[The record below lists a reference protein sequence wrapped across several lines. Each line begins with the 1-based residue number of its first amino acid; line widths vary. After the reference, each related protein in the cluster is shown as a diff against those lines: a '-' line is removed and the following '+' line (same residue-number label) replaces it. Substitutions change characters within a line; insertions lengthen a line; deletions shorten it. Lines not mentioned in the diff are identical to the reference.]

1 MTKLDNSFDN
11 LDKIINKTLKNLREG
26 FSDIPG
32 EDPNITA
39 DEHYEEFMSSVENGL
54 SYEFKSNPGFKEFC
68 DGNYDLIDEYAKEE
82 YKPNMDVYKGG
93 EAVDE
98 VVANVLQ
105 AFKESDGEYDDMEQR
120 NDMEQAFQSGE
131 YSALEEGKKN
141 KTAINEVKR
150 MQLLAGLITESW
162 LNEEDNAAT
171 EEKVQDT
178 VEKAINSS
186 QSQATLQKMADQLSD
201 EDKQR
206 IMKFMSSV
214 NESADGGGEPD
225 LEDVTKKLMSLAENR
240 SDGKHL
246 LGQVIYGAPVAAMG
260 AGLIQGMLAGGG
272 AVGLA
277 AATPLFAAAAAGA
290 VLIGLYKIIKHASSN
305 KEKPTSG
312 GVSGVNIIGSP
323 RVKK

>member
-1 MTKLDNSFDN
+1 MAKLDNSFDN
-11 LDKIINKTLKNLREG
+11 LDKIVNKTLKNLREG
-26 FSDIPG
+26 IGDIPG
-32 EDPNITA
+32 EDPNIVA
-39 DEHYEEFMSSVENGL
+39 GERYEQFVSSVENSL
-54 SYEFKSNPGFKEFC
+54 SYDFKSNPGFKEFC
-68 DGNYDLIDEYAKEE
+68 NTNYDLVDEYAKKE
-82 YKPNMDVYKGG
+82 YQGNQDPDD
-93 EAVDE
+93 AAADI
-98 VVANVLQ
+98 LQ
-105 AFKESDGEYDDMEQR
+105 AFKESDGEFDDMEQR
-120 NDMEQAFQSGE
+120 DNMERAFQSGE

-141 KTAINEVKR
+141 KKAINEVKR
-150 MQLLAGLITESW
+150 MQLLAGLITESQ
-162 LNEEDNAAT
+162 LNEEDNTAT

-186 QSQATLQKMADQLSD
+186 QSQATLQKMASQLSD

-260 AGLIQGMLAGGG
+260 AGLIQGMLVGGG

-277 AATPLFAAAAAGA
+277 AATPLFVAAAAGA